1 MTVLD
6 QVKSWL
12 EKGVEE
18 PKEIAEL
25 PWDIE
30 EVKENGTRGLIA
42 VNPKLPVK
50 LFVVEHEEVN
60 VLRILV
66 QTGIY
71 TADLEPGEKLRVYR
85 NLLSLNKNPLAKIF
99 IDGMDGEIVVAADLS
114 TKTLGEE
121 EFHDTVSFTITLV
134 VSLYNKYG
142 VPKNIQLEMLRNL
155 VWLIQ
160 KRVEKGWT
168 RDKLEA
174 FLVNKVGMGKS
185 EADQLLDTVFPSKEK
200 KQAESKGTEQIYM

>member
-1 MTVLD
+1 LTVLD

-25 PWDIE
+25 PWEIE
-30 EVKENGTRGLIA
+30 EVKENGTKGLIA

-50 LFVVEHEEVN
+50 LFVVEHKEVN
-60 VLRILV
+60 ILRVLV

-71 TADLEPGEKLRVYR
+71 TADLEPSEKLRVYR

-99 IDGMDGEIVVAADLS
+99 IDGMDGEIVAAADLS
-114 TKTLGEE
+114 TKTMGEE
-121 EFHDTVSFTITLV
+121 EFHDTISFTITLV
-134 VSLYNKYG
+134 ISLYNKYG
-142 VPKNIQLEMLRNL
+142 VPKNVQLEMLSNL

-160 KRVEKGWT
+160 KRIEKGWT

-185 EADQLLDTVFPSKEK
+185 EADQLLETVFPSKEK
-200 KQAESKGTEQIYM
+200 KQVETKGAEQIYM

>member
-6 QVKSWL
+6 QVKFWL
-12 EKGVEE
+12 GKGVEE

-30 EVKENGTRGLIA
+30 EVKENGTRGLVA

-60 VLRILV
+60 ILRILV

-114 TKTLGEE
+114 TKNLGEE

-142 VPKNIQLEMLRNL
+142 VPKNVQLEMLRNL

-160 KRVEKGWT
+160 KRIEKGWT

-174 FLVNKVGMGKS
+174 FLVNKVGMGKN
-185 EADQLLDTVFPSKEK
+185 EADQLLDTVFPSKENK
-200 KQAESKGTEQIYM
+200 PAEAKGVEQIYM